1 VTVDAVKRR
10 PEWVDWIVGAATE
23 NIGLKLASLLI
34 ALALF
39 GMVRGAGNV
48 QRSME
53 VSLLARLPAS
63 TAGRVL
69 LTDLPE
75 RVRVTVRGAPSVVGG
90 LRSDD
95 LGPVQV
101 DLSDGRSPSVILDS
115 RLFQVPGGVQI
126 VTIQPSS
133 LQLTWDA
140 IVDRDIPIRADLTG
154 TPETG
159 THLTNPP
166 DIIPPRVHV
175 SGPGLYV
182 DPLGA
187 VRTDPIDIT
196 GLASGHYERRVA
208 LVSPRPHVRYD
219 QAGGVRVVFDI
230 ERQII
235 ERRFDRVT
243 ITPVG
248 GGRVELRPS
257 LATVIV
263 RGEPGVVNAL
273 DAAQLIPT
281 VEIGDAALLRTGTR
295 MPLHVGE
302 LPAGVT
308 LVSAEPTDV
317 IVLPTR

>member
-1 VTVDAVKRR
+1 MVEGPKHR
-10 PEWVDWIVGAATE
+10 PEWLEWIVSAATE

-34 ALALF
+34 SLALF

-53 VSLLARLPAS
+53 VSLLARLPPS
-63 TAGRVL
+63 TSGRVL

-90 LRSDD
+90 LRADD

-101 DLSDGRSPSVILDS
+101 DLSDGRRPSVILDS
-115 RLFQVPGGVQI
+115 SLFEVPGGVQI

-140 IVDRDIPIRADLTG
+140 IVDRDIPIRADVTG
-154 TPETG
+154 TPEAG
-159 THLTNPP
+159 THLTATPEVV
-166 DIIPPRVHV
+166 PPRVHV

-196 GLASGHYERRVA
+196 GLAPGHYERRVP

-219 QAGGVRVVFDI
+219 EAGGVRVSFDI
-230 ERQII
+230 AQQIV
-235 ERRFDRVT
+235 ERRFDRLP

-257 LATVIV
+257 LATVTV
-263 RGEPGVVNAL
+263 RGEPAIVNSL
-273 DAAQLIPT
+273 DAAQLVPT
-281 VEIGDAALLRTGTR
+281 VEVGDAALLRTGTR

-302 LPAGVT
+302 LPPGVT
-308 LVSAEPTDV
+308 LVSSEPTEV
-317 IVLPTR
+317 IVMPTR